1 MDYRTIRKGGLRGQ
15 AINENK
21 PGDSQD
27 FFSENKV
34 DGVSTPGIIEG
45 WVYMLLSFQGVHAL
59 KGFKSCDLDG
69 GYLCVISITSS
80 CSSLFLCIIRRRPWL
95 I

>member
-1 MDYRTIRKGGLRGQ
+1 MHGLSNNTQGGLRGQ

-34 DGVSTPGIIEG
+34 DGVSTPGIMEG
-45 WVYMLLSFQGVHAL
+45 RVYMLLSFQGVHAS
-59 KGFKSCDLDG
+59 KGFKSCDLG
-69 GYLCVISITSS
+69 GGIYVSYQSHHHVPC
-80 CSSLFLCIIRRRPWL
+80 CSYASYVEGLG
-95 I
+95 